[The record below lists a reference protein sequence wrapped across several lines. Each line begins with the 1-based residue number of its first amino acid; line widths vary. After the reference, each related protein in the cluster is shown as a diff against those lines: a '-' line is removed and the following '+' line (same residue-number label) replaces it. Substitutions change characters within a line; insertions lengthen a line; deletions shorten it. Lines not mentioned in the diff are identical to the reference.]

1 MTLLM
6 KEKMQKNVANS
17 LKFATL
23 SYKLIYLVLSDCT
36 WFLVPIIYRCNH
48 VRTRVFGCKKLGL
61 QIA

>member
-1 MTLLM
+1 
-6 KEKMQKNVANS
+6 MQKNVANS

-36 WFLVPIIYRCNH
+36 WLLVPIIYRCNH

>member
-1 MTLLM
+1 
-6 KEKMQKNVANS
+6 MQKKRGNS
-17 LKFATL
+17 LKFATF

-48 VRTRVFGCKKLGL
+48 VRTRVFGCKNLGL